1 MSDISARF
9 EIFHFHGNHCSC
21 ALISKQEVERFPEI
35 ELKEI
40 QELKQNAEKRKKEK
54 KKLFLG
60 GLARSLCEQ
69 GDRIQQKLSSPHLTS
84 QKKNLLASYCTKQL

>member
-54 KKLFLG
+54 KEAVLG
-60 GLARSLCEQ
+60 GTGTLPVQARRPNSAKAL
-69 GDRIQQKLSSPHLTS
+69 LSSPHITEEEFIS
-84 QKKNLLASYCTKQL
+84 LLLY

>member
-40 QELKQNAEKRKKEK
+40 QELKQNAEKRKKAV
-54 KKLFLG
+54 LG
-60 GLARSLCEQ
+60 GTGTLPVQAR
-69 GDRIQQKLSSPHLTS
+69 
-84 QKKNLLASYCTKQL
+84 